1 MNIANDSRT
10 WLNINFGVTWGM
22 QKVILIIVFGLLWCN
37 ISLANDKFVGYLKCD
52 KLFIIYIDEIN
63 KTAKIGSKEYEV
75 WVDENGFDIYS
86 KDKNSKVQE
95 VILINRF
102 NGWVIYSE
110 QTKEADGSTTHR
122 DKSSYCKKTEKK
134 F

>member
-1 MNIANDSRT
+1 MKKLWI
-10 WLNINFGVTWGM
+10 I
-22 QKVILIIVFGLLWCN
+22 ILSLLWCVPV
-37 ISLANDKFVGYLKCD
+37 SGYDKFVGYLKCD
-52 KLFIIYIDEIN
+52 NLFLIYIDEIK
-63 KTAKIGSKEYEV
+63 KTAKIRHKQYDVWSSERQFEISSK
-75 WVDENGFDIYS
+75 N
-86 KDKNSKVQE
+86 KNLKTKE
-95 VILINRF
+95 IILINRF